1 MKDKK
6 VFRILAA
13 AGYLGM
19 IIVNALAVFLPINGI
34 ATGQVSDSYPN
45 LFAPAGYTFSIWGII
60 YLFLAGYSLYQLGL
74 LEKVGKEAL
83 LEKVNKY
90 FLLSSLANIAWIF
103 SWHYLLMP
111 LTVLLMLVILI
122 SLIKIADLLKKEK
135 FSGKE
140 KLLIKTP
147 FSLYFGWITVATIAN
162 ITVFL
167 VSLNWNGLG
176 LSEIFWTTIILI
188 VGCGIGI
195 WRTLK
200 DRNLI
205 YNLVLI
211 WAYWGIY
218 NKHISVSGFGGSYPS
233 IINTIIVCLAL
244 FLGTDIYLVF
254 KNRTDGRNSR

>member
-1 MKDKK
+1 M
-6 VFRILAA
+6 
-13 AGYLGM
+13 GM
-19 IIVNALAVFLPINGI
+19 IIVNALAVFLPINGV

-60 YLFLAGYSLYQLGL
+60 YLFLAGYSLFQLGL
-74 LEKVGKEAL
+74 LGKVGKEVL
-83 LEKVNKY
+83 PEKVNKY

-103 SWHYLLMP
+103 SWHYRLIP

-167 VSLNWNGLG
+167 VSLNWNGWG
-176 LSEIFWTTIILI
+176 LSEIFWTTIILFI
-188 VGCGIGI
+188 GCGVGT

-200 DRNLI
+200 DRNFI

-218 NKHISVSGFGGSYPS
+218 NKHVSPKGFNGNYPQ
-233 IINTIIVCLAL
+233 IMTIIIVCLVL
-244 FLGTDIYLVF
+244 FLATDIYLVF
-254 KNRTDGRNSR
+254 KNRTDDRKSR